1 MPGYPLDLQEVG
13 YAYLERPNRALLHL
27 IRRHVFDT
35 TDSKTFLDVGCGCG
49 IHAEAIR
56 RAHPAARVI
65 GVEPQPVAARR
76 AATVCSAVFAG
87 TVESWLET
95 DAVRQPIDAVILSD
109 VLEHI
114 VDPVAFLRS
123 LIRRPAFT
131 NAQWII
137 SVPNYAVWYN
147 RLRTLTGRFDY
158 AWSGLYDRTH
168 LRFYTRRSLYRLLQ
182 YCGLRVSAMRCTASF
197 VQSMAPWLRRR
208 FDAELQK
215 GNHLALTQSRA
226 FRIYQRFVEPL
237 EESFCNLL
245 PGLLGFQIVVVAR
258 RDATATS

>member
-1 MPGYPLDLQEVG
+1 MRGYPLDLQDVA
-13 YAYLERPNRALLHL
+13 YAYLERPNRALLTLVHH
-27 IRRHVFDT
+27 HVFAGNS
-35 TDSKTFLDVGCGCG
+35 SKTLLDVGCGYG
-49 IHAEAIR
+49 AHAEAIR

-65 GVEPQPVAARR
+65 GIEPHPAAAER
-76 AATVCSAVFAG
+76 AATVCSALFAG
-87 TVESWLET
+87 TVEAWLET
-95 DAVRQPIDAVILSD
+95 EAPRQPFDAVILSD

-123 LIRRPAFT
+123 MLRRPAFA

-147 RLRTLTGRFDY
+147 RLRTLAGRFDY
-158 AWSGLYDRTH
+158 TWSGLFDRTH
-168 LRFYTRRSLYRLLQ
+168 VRFYTRRSLCRLLE
-182 YCGLRVSAMRCTASF
+182 YCGLRVSAQRCTASL
-197 VQSMAPWLRRR
+197 VQSLAPWIRRR
-208 FDAELQK
+208 FDADVQRE
-215 GNHLALTQSRA
+215 NHLALIQSRL
-226 FRIYQRFVEPL
+226 FRTYQRFVEPM